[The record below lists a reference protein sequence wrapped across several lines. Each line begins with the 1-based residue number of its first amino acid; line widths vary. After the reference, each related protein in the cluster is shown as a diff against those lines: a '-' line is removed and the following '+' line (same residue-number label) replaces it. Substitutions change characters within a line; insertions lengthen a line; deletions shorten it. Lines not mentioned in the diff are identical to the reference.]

1 MTREERK
8 QEQAALIRFYL
19 DHGGALQEYPDA
31 GAVVVRYG
39 RFKAIAFHGDN
50 KRPDFHFRFKTE
62 EARENYISSYV
73 SRRLE
78 RVQEA
83 KETKAKA
90 KANGRQISGVAK
102 DARSLKQ
109 ELKRLFP
116 SSRFSV
122 VSDTFSG
129 GESIDVRWNDGPS
142 YDMVKRIAD
151 SFSHSEFRFV
161 LCHQG
166 FTQKFL
172 DEAIAFTEKG
182 DPAGLE
188 AREGS
193 YGKESFAIDYYYHF
207 MEKWASPEILAV
219 KHSQEEEDRKEAEA
233 KNKEEEEKRKAAA
246 ERVQAI
252 RRKGKQMIDYYSG
265 EYPIQP
271 GENYILI
278 HWSEC
283 PAFYDWKDDSLKLSL
298 SAADAIFKNLDNKST
313 SPLGYYK
320 TKFSII
326 SPSGETLFTDRYDIG
341 DLNGGLYRFLMN
353 DGGAEFVP
361 DSEKSENPLDGS
373 PAAPCDSSL
382 LGQLAGYMADLRV
395 SSNFHWDRLQQARE
409 SPEYKKAYISS
420 VIRNAFKKGDNK

>member
-8 QEQAALIRFYL
+8 QEQAARIRYYL
-19 DHGGALQEYPDA
+19 ENGGALEEYPDA
-31 GAVVVRYG
+31 GARVVRIG
-39 RFKAIAFHGDN
+39 HLKAVAFHGDN
-50 KRPDFHFRFKTE
+50 KRPDFYFRFE
-62 EARENYISSYV
+62 SEDSREKYISSYI
-73 SRRLE
+73 SRRLK
-78 RVQEA
+78 RIQEA
-83 KETKAKA
+83 KERKAEL
-90 KANGRQISGVAK
+90 KANGRQLTGTAK
-102 DARSLKQ
+102 NAHDLKV

-116 SSRFSV
+116 SFRFSV
-122 VSDTFSG
+122 RSESFAG
-129 GESIDVRWNDGPS
+129 GSAIHVHWTDGPD
-142 YDMVKRIAD
+142 YDMVKDIAD
-151 SFSHSEFRFV
+151 GFNDDGYCYV
-161 LCHQG
+161 LCDHG
-166 FTQKFL
+166 LSPEFIEK
-172 DEAIAFTEKG
+172 AIAFCNSRGYDFDTERR
-182 DPAGLE
+182 A
-188 AREGS
+188 AS
-193 YGKESFAIDYYYHF
+193 IYYDF
-207 MEKWASPEILAV
+207 MEEWAGPEILAV
-219 KHSQEEEDRKEAEA
+219 KRAQEEKDREKRETEKKA
-233 KNKEEEEKRKAAA
+233 EEEKRRAEA
-246 ERVQAI
+246 ERVQAV
-252 RRKGKQMIDYYSG
+252 RRKGKHMIDYYTG
-265 EYPIQP
+265 EYPIKS
-271 GENYILI
+271 GENYVLI

-283 PAFYDWKDDSLKLSL
+283 PAFYDWEKDALKLSL
-298 SAADAIFKNLDNKST
+298 PAADAIFKNLDNKST